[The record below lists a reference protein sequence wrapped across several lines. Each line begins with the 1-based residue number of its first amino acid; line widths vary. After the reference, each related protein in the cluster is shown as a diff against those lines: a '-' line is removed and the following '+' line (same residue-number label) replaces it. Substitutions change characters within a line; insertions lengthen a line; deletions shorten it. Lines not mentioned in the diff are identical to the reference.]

1 MRVPT
6 IASLSLRKM
15 LVACR
20 DLKVDGAALLADAGI
35 DPAIAEDKDGRV
47 AIHKWHAAWELL
59 ALRAARQDTV
69 LVGAGFNQ
77 PDDYGLVG
85 FVMMTCSTIEEGM
98 GHFVRY
104 IGLWTDEP
112 AFSRDGTKVCASYG
126 FPFPDS
132 PGKRLALESA
142 FTEIVHGARA
152 LTGAH
157 TVPRAVRFAH
167 RAPADPALYDRWFG
181 CKVEFDADASEIE
194 FRAEDLAVPFRRS
207 DPKLGAFLRETANKA
222 IAQRDA
228 DDGSPLDRARRIIA
242 EELARSMPSIESVA
256 RRLATTPRTLRRRLA
271 EAGTSFR
278 KLLDETRAELAR
290 VYVRDRRI
298 PMSEV
303 AFLLGFSEPSTFHR
317 AFKRW
322 TNTTPAAWRSQG

>member
-6 IASLSLRKM
+6 IASGSLRKV
-15 LVACR
+15 LAACR
-20 DLKVDGAALLADAGI
+20 DLKLDGAQILTDAGI
-35 DPAIAEDKDGRV
+35 DPALTDDRDARV
-47 AIHKWHAAWELL
+47 PIPRWHAIWELM
-59 ALRAARQDTV
+59 AARTARPDCV
-69 LVGAGFNQ
+69 LVAAGNYQ

-85 FVMMTCSTIEEGM
+85 FVLMTSTTIEEGM

-104 IGLWTDEP
+104 VGLWTDEP
-112 AFSRDGTKVCASYG
+112 AFTRDGTIVRASYG

-132 PGKRLALESA
+132 AGKRLAMESV

-152 LTGAH
+152 LTGAQ

-167 RAPADPALYDRWFG
+167 RAPADPEVYDRFYG
-181 CKVEFDADASEIE
+181 CKVEFDADATEIE
-194 FRAEDLAVPFRRS
+194 FRAEDLALPFRRA
-207 DPKLGAFLRETANKA
+207 DAKLGAFLRETANKA
-222 IAQRDA
+222 LAQREADA
-228 DDGSPLDRARRIIA
+228 GTPLDRARRIIA
-242 EELARSMPSIESVA
+242 EELARTMPSIESVA
-256 RRLATTPRTLRRRLA
+256 RRMATTPRTLRRRLA

-322 TNTTPAAWRSQG
+322 TRTTPAAWRAQG